1 MRRHDTDPI
10 SLVLGLLLL
19 VTALFFGLG
28 GHGRAVS
35 DHDWLL
41 PVALVAVG
49 AAGLLASLPR
59 RHGRRRDRR

>member
-59 RHGRRRDRR
+59 RRGRRRDGR